1 MGQLFSISS
10 IDGAVSSIPTSEEG
24 SHGTSSR
31 EHKTA
36 IGPGTTHSSKDL
48 QDVGVIRTKPE
59 NLTSKKGTEE
69 GEKVTITSNYFAIID
84 DLDEYAVGHLLKFL
98 TADDV
103 MALGQTSSK
112 WLVICGPLMK
122 KKALETWSN
131 TGHIPSAAEVAT
143 VELLVAHD
151 LLSSQIFTRKVGSVI
166 ASSLPKLVSA
176 AALAA
181 PGVI

>member
-1 MGQLFSISS
+1 M
-10 IDGAVSSIPTSEEG
+10 SSIPTSEEG

-36 IGPGTTHSSKDL
+36 IGRGATHSSKDL

-69 GEKVTITSNYFAIID
+69 GKKVTITSNYFATIE

-122 KKALETWSN
+122 KKALETGSN
-131 TGHIPSAAEVAT
+131 TVRPHPFRSGGRHRGVAGGPRPP
-143 VELLVAHD
+143 LQPD
-151 LLSSQIFTRKVGSVI
+151 LHEEGRLGDC
-166 ASSLPKLVSA
+166 
-176 AALAA
+176 
-181 PGVI
+181 

>member
-59 NLTSKKGTEE
+59 NLTSKKGT
-69 GEKVTITSNYFAIID
+69 GGPRRGRRSPSLATTSP
-84 DLDEYAVGHLLKFL
+84 LL
-98 TADDV
+98 
-103 MALGQTSSK
+103 MTSMNMP
-112 WLVICGPLMK
+112 WD
-122 KKALETWSN
+122 TY
-131 TGHIPSAAEVAT
+131 
-143 VELLVAHD
+143 
-151 LLSSQIFTRKVGSVI
+151 
-166 ASSLPKLVSA
+166 
-176 AALAA
+176 
-181 PGVI
+181 